1 MSNTITTCIP
11 CQNNTHWIELRLVD
25 EHAKPFTGTLKDTL
39 QANDDSTRAIVLKD
53 GYLLE
58 EHLPAGPVKILIP
71 AEALLKNA
79 YPHAPRKSGEANPV
93 PAFTQKET
101 GHNGQGRE
109 HENITVGD
117 IWEKAPEQPI
127 AERHKP
133 GAASGKLVL
142 VLDSS
147 YVLEVRACNLL
158 TVRIGMFFDGTGNNS
173 YNAERAKEQTHIWS
187 SRCEKPEQGEALAK
201 WCGASPNAGSAS
213 NEITNIQKL
222 HDFYQFSDK
231 AENNLF
237 IHRQYIEG
245 IGTTNDGFSA
255 TITDD
260 SKYGMATGTGDTG
273 VDGKVKKGCEVAA
286 ASLINPLKGTDYDG
300 IGCFQFDVF
309 GFSRGAAAARHFV
322 NVVTQGDNGYFG
334 KALREKHIPLPVPF
348 DWKNPQQCQFTFV
361 GVFDTVAAILA
372 PAAGDFS
379 PANNDNP
386 GIRLALPVKQILR
399 AVHITAADEFR
410 DYFALNQLNSAAQ
423 FTEISVPGAHSD
435 IGGGY
440 YSRYYLNEQN
450 PQSMNRALQEEIIVS
465 AYSCSLFMYP
475 NEESVKRTAAWR
487 KAEAD
492 KARLIREGW
501 AADAAVQIDYKIT
514 QQNQKST
521 NAYVLYVKV
530 IMKRI
535 VEGDLSRVHLRLM
548 YGLAKYAK
556 VPLLKFVADN
566 SSTMVADELN
576 EIADEVLQQAEQG
589 RVSPQL
595 LALRPHLRPRYV
607 HYSANLN
614 LVAAGIHPNAPTDNN
629 QRHVYPCTESSS

>member
-1 MSNTITTCIP
+1 MSNSIMFCRE
-11 CQNNTHWIELRLVD
+11 CQDHSHWIELRLVN
-25 EHAKPFTGTLKDTL
+25 EHAKPFADKLNGVIKTKDGAVRKVTLK
-39 QANDDSTRAIVLKD
+39 Q
-53 GYLLE
+53 GYLFE
-58 EHLPAGPVKILIP
+58 ENLPSGPVQLVIP
-71 AEALLKNA
+71 TDELLKAA
-79 YPHAPRKSGEANPV
+79 YPHPPRKEKEENPV
-93 PAFTQKET
+93 PAFTKQEK
-101 GHNGQGRE
+101 GHENKSRE

-117 IWEKAPEQPI
+117 LWDKAPEHPI

-142 VLDSS
+142 VVDNS
-147 YVLEVRACNLL
+147 YVLEVRAFNML
-158 TVRIGMFFDGTGNNS
+158 TVRIGMFFDGTGNNT
-173 YNAERAKEQTHIWS
+173 YNAEQAKEQTSIWS
-187 SRCEKPEQGEALAK
+187 LRCEKPEQGEALAK
-201 WCGASPNAGSAS
+201 WCGASPNSGSAD

-245 IGTTNDGFSA
+245 IGTTNDGSST

-260 SKYGMATGTGDTG
+260 SGYGMATGKGDSG
-273 VDGKVKKGCEVAA
+273 VDAKVKKGCEVVAK
-286 ASLINPLKGTDYDG
+286 SLKKSLSGSGYDG

-309 GFSRGAAAARHFV
+309 GFSRGAAAARHFI
-322 NVVTQGDNGYFG
+322 NVVTQGESGYFG
-334 KALREKHIPLPVPF
+334 KALHEKHIPLSAPF

-361 GVFDTVAAILA
+361 GVFDTVAAIVD

-386 GIRLALPVKQILR
+386 GIHLALPVKQTLR

-410 DYFALNQLNSAAQ
+410 DYFALNQLNPAAQ
-423 FTEISVPGAHSD
+423 FTEIAVPGAHSD

-450 PQSMNRALQEEIIVS
+450 PQAMNRALQEEIIVS

-475 NEESVKRTAAWR
+475 NEKSIKCTAAWR
-487 KAEAD
+487 KAETD
-492 KARLIREGW
+492 KARLIRDGW

-514 QQNQKST
+514 QPNQKST

-530 IMKRI
+530 IMKRL
-535 VEGDLSRVHLRLM
+535 VEGDLSRIHLRLM
-548 YGLAKYAK
+548 YGLAKNAK
-556 VPLLKFVADN
+556 VPLSKFDLN
-566 SSTMVADELN
+566 SPKTMVPPELK

-589 RVSPQL
+589 RVSSQL
-595 LALRPHLRPRYV
+595 MALCPHLRPRYV

-614 LVAAGIHPNAPTDNN
+614 LVAAGIHPNAPASNN
-629 QRHVYPCTESSS
+629 QRHVYPCNEISS

>member
-1 MSNTITTCIP
+1 MSNSIMFCRE
-11 CQNNTHWIELRLVD
+11 CQDHTHWIELRLVN
-25 EHAKPFTGTLKDTL
+25 EHAKPFADKLNGVIKTKDGAVRKVTLK
-39 QANDDSTRAIVLKD
+39 Q
-53 GYLLE
+53 GYLFE
-58 EHLPAGPVKILIP
+58 ENLPSGPVQLVIP
-71 AEALLKNA
+71 TDELLKAA
-79 YPHAPRKSGEANPV
+79 YPHPPRKEKEEDPV
-93 PAFTQKET
+93 PAFTKQEK
-101 GHNGQGRE
+101 GHENKSRE
-109 HENITVGD
+109 HEKITVGD

-127 AERHKP
+127 TERHKP

-142 VLDSS
+142 VVDNS
-147 YVLEVRACNLL
+147 YVLEVRAFNML
-158 TVRIGMFFDGTGNNS
+158 TVRIGMFFDGTGNNT
-173 YNAERAKEQTHIWS
+173 YNAEQAKEQTSIWS
-187 SRCEKPEQGEALAK
+187 LRCEKPEQSEALAK

-222 HDFYQFSDK
+222 YDVYDIPTQI
-231 AENNLF
+231 ENNTF
-237 IHRQYIEG
+237 IFRQYVEG
-245 IGTTNDGFSA
+245 IGTTNDGLSSS
-255 TITDD
+255 ITED

-273 VDGKVKKGCEVAA
+273 VDGKVKKGCISAVT
-286 ASLINPLKGTDYDG
+286 SLKDQLPDGYDG

-322 NVVTQGDNGYFG
+322 NVVTRGDNGYFG
-334 KALREKHIPLPVPF
+334 KALREQKISLPAPF

-361 GVFDTVAAILA
+361 GVFDTVAALVA

-386 GIRLALPVKQILR
+386 GIHLALPVKQTLR

-410 DYFALNQLNSAAQ
+410 DYFALNQLNPAAQ
-423 FTEISVPGAHSD
+423 FTEITVPRAHSD
-435 IGGGY
+435 VGGGY
-440 YSRYYLNEQN
+440 YSRYYLNDQN
-450 PQSMNRALQEEIIVS
+450 PQAMNRALQEEIIVS

-475 NEESVKRTAAWR
+475 NEKSIKCTAAWR
-487 KAEAD
+487 KAETD

-548 YGLAKYAK
+548 YGLAKNAK
-556 VPLLKFVADN
+556 VPLKKFVADN
-566 SSTMVADELN
+566 SFTMVPDELK
-576 EIADEVLQQAEQG
+576 EVADEVLMKAEQG
-589 RVSPQL
+589 QVSSQL
-595 LALRPHLRPRYV
+595 MAMRTHLRPRYV

-614 LVAAGIHPNAPTDNN
+614 LVAAGIHPNAPTDNH
-629 QRHVYPCTESSS
+629 QRHVYPCNEISS

>member
-1 MSNTITTCIP
+1 MPNTMTTCIQ
-11 CQNNTHWIELRLVD
+11 CKNNSHWIEFQLVD
-25 EHAKPFTGTLKDTL
+25 EHAKPFTGTLKGTL
-39 QANDDSTRAIVLKD
+39 QANDGSTRAITLKD
-53 GYLLE
+53 GYLFE
-58 EHLPAGPVKILIP
+58 ELLPAGPVKILIP
-71 AEALLKNA
+71 AEELLKNA

-101 GHNGQGRE
+101 GHNGQVRE
-109 HENITVGD
+109 HEQITVGD
-117 IWEKAPEQPI
+117 IWEKTPEQPI

-133 GAASGKLVL
+133 GASGKLVL
-142 VLDSS
+142 VVDSS
-147 YVLEVRACNLL
+147 YVLEVRAFNLL

-173 YNAERAKEQTHIWS
+173 YNADLAKERTSIWS
-187 SRCEKPEQGEALAK
+187 SRCEKPEQSEALAK
-201 WCGASPNAGSAS
+201 WCGAGPNAGSAD

-222 HDFYQFSDK
+222 YNVYDIPAQIES
-231 AENNLF
+231 NTF
-237 IHRQYIEG
+237 ISRQYVEG
-245 IGTTNDGFSA
+245 IGTTNDGSS
-255 TITDD
+255 TSITDD
-260 SKYGMATGTGDTG
+260 SGYGMATGKGDTG
-273 VDGKVKKGCEVAA
+273 VDGKVRKGCDAVAKN
-286 ASLINPLKGTDYDG
+286 LKEPLKNRDYDG
-300 IGCFQFDVF
+300 VGCFQFDVF

-334 KALREKHIPLPVPF
+334 KALREQEITLPAPF

-361 GVFDTVAAILA
+361 GVFDTVAAIV
-372 PAAGDFS
+372 DFPSADLS
-379 PANNDNP
+379 PANDRNP
-386 GIRLALPVKQILR
+386 GIHLALPVKQTVR

-410 DYFALNQLNSAAQ
+410 DYFSLNQLNSAAQ

-475 NEESVKRTAAWR
+475 NEESVKRTAVWR

-492 KARLIREGW
+492 KARLIRDGW
-501 AADAAVQIDYKIT
+501 SADAAVLIDYKIT
-514 QQNQKST
+514 QQNQKNT

-535 VEGDLSRVHLRLM
+535 VEGDLSRIHLRLM

-556 VPLLKFVADN
+556 VPLKKFVADN
-566 SSTMVADELN
+566 SFTMVPDELK
-576 EIADEVLQQAEQG
+576 EIADEVLMKAEQDQ
-589 RVSPQL
+589 VSPQL
-595 LALRPHLRPRYV
+595 LAMRTHLRPRYV

-614 LVAAGIHPNAPTDNN
+614 LVAAGIHPNAPTDNH
-629 QRHVYPCTESSS
+629 QRHIYPCTESSS